1 MTEGYYLQQNTVP
14 DSVVRIE
21 LITHFHRNP
30 GLESTSMEMADC
42 IGRQKEQVECQ
53 MRKLVQL
60 RIHDEQSVGGELI
73 YKYIPPFSISMF
85 NKKGKRGIESRKKEP
100 DKRIEPAAADGS

>member
-1 MTEGYYLQQNTVP
+1 MTEGYYLQQNGVP
-14 DSVVRIE
+14 DSVIRIE

-30 GLESTSMEMADC
+30 GLESTAIEIADY
-42 IGRQKEQVECQ
+42 IGRHREQVECQ

-60 RIHDEQSVGGELI
+60 HILDEQLVEGQLI

-85 NKKGKRGIESRKKEP
+85 EKKGNRGVDSRKEEPQKRKEA
-100 DKRIEPAAADGS
+100 AAADSS

>member
-30 GLESTSMEMADC
+30 GLESTAMEMADC
-42 IGRQKEQVECQ
+42 IGRHKDQVECQ

-60 RIHDEQSVGGELI
+60 RILEEQLVGEEMI

-85 NKKGKRGIESRKKEP
+85 NKKGKRGVEARKKGP
-100 DKRIEPAAADGS
+100 DKRKEAAAADST

>member
-1 MTEGYYLQQNTVP
+1 MTEGYYLQQNSVP

-30 GLESTSMEMADC
+30 GLESTATDMANC
-42 IGRQKEQVECQ
+42 IGRQREQVECQ

-60 RIHDEQSVGGELI
+60 RILDERLVGEELI
-73 YKYIPPFSISMF
+73 YKYIPPFSISIL
-85 NKKGKRGIESRKKEP
+85 KERRKRGIESRKGEET
-100 DKRIEPAAADGS
+100 KRREAAAADNS

>member
-1 MTEGYYLQQNTVP
+1 MTEGYYLQQNSVP

-30 GLESTSMEMADC
+30 GLESTAMEMADC

-60 RIHDEQSVGGELI
+60 RILDEQLVGGETI
-73 YKYIPPFSISMF
+73 YKYIPPFSISML
-85 NKKGKRGIESRKKEP
+85 NKKDQRGIKGRKKESE
-100 DKRIEPAAADGS
+100 KRREAAAADGS

>member
-1 MTEGYYLQQNTVP
+1 MTEGYHLQQNGVP

-30 GLESTSMEMADC
+30 GLESTAVEMADC
-42 IGRQKEQVECQ
+42 IGRHRDQVECQ

-60 RIHDEQSVGGELI
+60 RILDEHLVGGEFI
-73 YKYIPPFSISMF
+73 YKYIPPFFISMF
-85 NKKGKRGIESRKKEP
+85 NKKGKGVIESRKEKS
-100 DKRIEPAAADGS
+100 DKRKEAAAADSS

>member
-1 MTEGYYLQQNTVP
+1 MTEGYYLQQNDVP

-30 GLESTSMEMADC
+30 GLESTAMEMADC
-42 IGRQKEQVECQ
+42 IGRHRDQVECQ

-60 RIHDEQSVGGELI
+60 RILDEQLVGGEFI

-85 NKKGKRGIESRKKEP
+85 NKKGKGGIESRKEESEKRKEA
-100 DKRIEPAAADGS
+100 AAADSS

>member
-30 GLESTSMEMADC
+30 GLESTAMEMADC

-60 RIHDEQSVGGELI
+60 RILDEQLVGGELI

-100 DKRIEPAAADGS
+100 DKRREPAAADGS